1 MFNTKKDFIHLVF
14 HPESDIARSAF
25 VAAGGK
31 ASVTDSATL
40 RHRDN
45 DETTALSMRVFQ
57 NDGVTPDWLGIRL
70 VGVCPQS
77 VTGQSIV

>member
-1 MFNTKKDFIHLVF
+1 MATELMAITGLTAQQLV
-14 HPESDIARSAF
+14 DIARSAF
-25 VAAGGK
+25 AASGGD
-31 ASVTDSATL
+31 ASVTASATL
-40 RHRDN
+40 RRRAN

-77 VTGQSIV
+77 VAGQSIV